1 MNFQNLIHSLMDF
14 WGRQGCI
21 LQQPYD
27 VEVGAGTMHPET
39 FLRVLGPEPYRVAY
53 VEPSRRPVDGRYGEN
68 PNRLEKHHQL
78 QVILKPPPADI
89 QMVYLESLTA
99 VGVRLEEH
107 DIKFEE
113 DNWEWPMGGATG
125 VGWQV
130 MLDGLEITQFTYF
143 QQAGGLD
150 LMPISGEIT
159 YGLERIAMYLND
171 VENVFDVPWND
182 EITYGEVRHRDE
194 FEFSKYYFE
203 MADIDR
209 YFRFLDEYEDEAKR
223 LIDAGLVLAAYEN
236 CLKCSHIF
244 NVLDARGAI
253 SATERVH
260 VMARVRKVIAAV
272 ARGYLEN
279 RKQLGF
285 PLLPEGHAGEVA
297 GNGQ

>member
-1 MNFQNLIHSLMDF
+1 MTFQNLIQSLMDF
-14 WGRQGCI
+14 WGRQGCV

-39 FLRVLGPEPYRVAY
+39 FLRALGPEPYRVAY

-89 QMVYLESLTA
+89 QMIYLQSLTA
-99 VGVRLEEH
+99 MGIRLAEH

-130 MLDGLEITQFTYF
+130 MLDGQEITQFTYF
-143 QQAGGLD
+143 QQLAGLD

-182 EITYGEVRHRDE
+182 QITYGEVRHRDE

-203 MADIDR
+203 IADIDR
-209 YFRFLDEYEDEAKR
+209 YFRLFDEFEDEARR
-223 LIDAGLVLAAYEN
+223 LMDEDLVLAAYEN

-244 NVLDARGAI
+244 NILDARGAI
-253 SATERVH
+253 SPTERVH
-260 VMARVRKVIAAV
+260 IMGRVRKLIGAA
-272 ARGYLEN
+272 ARSYLQAREEA
-279 RKQLGF
+279 GF
-285 PLLPEGHAGEVA
+285 PLLAKDSSTETSNE
-297 GNGQ
+297 